1 MTILP
6 ATFVKGPPDHIERLK
21 GADELLKL
29 GYQISMNIDPIIVT
43 ADTVKIYKKIID
55 DIKTHFDYTSEKF
68 HRITIG
74 MLRFGT
80 KNLDN
85 NIRKRHTRLYG
96 HAKRN
101 MSKLKGDEKFRY
113 DRGKRVDIYKELI
126 AYIQSEMPGVEVE
139 LSTEPVDVWT
149 DVGLTP

>member
-1 MTILP
+1 
-6 ATFVKGPPDHIERLK
+6 
-21 GADELLKL
+21 
-29 GYQISMNIDPIIVT
+29 MNIDPIIFT
-43 ADTVKIYKKIID
+43 ADTVKTYKKIID
-55 DIKTHFDYTSEKF
+55 DIKTHFDYESERF

-80 KNLDN
+80 KNRDN
-85 NIRKRHTRLYG
+85 NIRKRHKDLYR
-96 HAKRN
+96 HSETYMTKI
-101 MSKLKGDEKFRY
+101 KGDEKFRY
-113 DRGKRVDIYKELI
+113 DRDKRVDIYKELI